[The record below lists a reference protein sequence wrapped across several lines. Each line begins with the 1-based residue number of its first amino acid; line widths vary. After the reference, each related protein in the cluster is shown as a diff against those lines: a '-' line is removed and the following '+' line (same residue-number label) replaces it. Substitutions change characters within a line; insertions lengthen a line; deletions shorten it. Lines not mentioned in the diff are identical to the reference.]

1 MFYRLFAVLFL
12 TLITQVAMALD
23 NNFKVWL
30 QYQYAGHFKFNP
42 DIQREFETQVRMSR
56 LGKNELDL
64 LLIRGGL
71 GYEVMPAVNVLGGY
85 EWNMGYKASENN
97 VMLSAH
103 EYIIYEQIGWS
114 ASPSLNFRTRLE
126 QRERSNQDTWNV
138 RVRFKAISIAQKP
151 LFADFQPMISDEV
164 FLLLNHPDWVSEN
177 TFDQNRLFIG
187 FQVRMTQTLWW
198 QLGYINQYIERN
210 HNTGSVMN
218 HIASVSLAYL

>member
-1 MFYRLFAVLFL
+1 MFYRTLAILFL
-12 TLITQVAMALD
+12 TLITQVALALD
-23 NNFKVWL
+23 NQFKVWL
-30 QYQYAGHFKFNP
+30 QYQYAGRFKFNP
-42 DIQREFETQVRMSR
+42 DIKREFETQVRLSH

-64 LLIRGGL
+64 LLLRGGL
-71 GYEVMPAVNVLGGY
+71 GYEVMPAVNFIGGY
-85 EWNMGYKASENN
+85 EWNMGYKELGNHTT
-97 VMLSAH
+97 LSGH
-103 EYIIYEQIGWS
+103 EYMLYEQVSWS

-126 QRERSNQDTWNV
+126 QRERNNQDTWNW
-138 RVRFKAISIAQKP
+138 RVRFKAISIAQTP

-164 FLLLNHPDWVSEN
+164 FLLLNHPDWVTES

-210 HNTGSVMN
+210 HNNGSVMN